1 MEENPWG
8 QSVQVC
14 ESIPGPCICVCV
26 CPCTRMVITYN
37 HPECLYCTNSITM
50 LTEWL
55 CGMGIAGVVNGPGRS
70 VISPAQGQAQINM
83 QLDKATATANTLCLI
98 HANIM

>member
-1 MEENPWG
+1 
-8 QSVQVC
+8 
-14 ESIPGPCICVCV
+14 
-26 CPCTRMVITYN
+26 
-37 HPECLYCTNSITM
+37 M

-70 VISPAQGQAQINM
+70 VINPAQGQAQINM